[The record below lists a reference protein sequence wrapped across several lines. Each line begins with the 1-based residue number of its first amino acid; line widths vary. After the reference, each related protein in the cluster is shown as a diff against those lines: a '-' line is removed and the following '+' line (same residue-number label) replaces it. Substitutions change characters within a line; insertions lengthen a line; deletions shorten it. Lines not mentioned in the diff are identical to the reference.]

1 MYTILKSG
9 GKQYRIEEGRY
20 LDVERL
26 NCVEGEK
33 VSLQG
38 WVLQPEGTLAQA
50 EVLAVSLGE
59 LKTDKVLIFK
69 KNRRHNY
76 RRKRGHRQT
85 LTRIRV
91 EKIAI

>member
-9 GKQYRIEEGRY
+9 GKQHRIEEGRY

-26 NCVEGEK
+26 DCNTGDEL
-33 VSLQG
+33 SLEG
-38 WVLQPEGTLAQA
+38 WVVQPDGTLAQA
-50 EVLAVSLGE
+50 SITAVSLGE

-91 EKIAI
+91 EKIAV